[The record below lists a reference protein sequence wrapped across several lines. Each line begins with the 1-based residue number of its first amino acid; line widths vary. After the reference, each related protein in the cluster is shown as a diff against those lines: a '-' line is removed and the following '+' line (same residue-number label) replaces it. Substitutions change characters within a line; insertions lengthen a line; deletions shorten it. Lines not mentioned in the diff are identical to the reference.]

1 MIRIGIIAVV
11 FATALLC
18 AAARSETITL
28 ACKLDSHVETGPPDP
43 GNKYFRVDQIFIDTD
58 KPAFELRV
66 ANTIGTA
73 HEEVY
78 SHVDL
83 GDPCRKP
90 QIQVR
95 GDTISGAQQCGAP
108 IGFFYFKA
116 LHQFMLSQL
125 YIEGGVI
132 FVWDCL

>member
-1 MIRIGIIAVV
+1 MIRIGIIAIA
-11 FATALLC
+11 FATALS
-18 AAARSETITL
+18 AAARSETVTL
-28 ACKLDSHVETGPPDP
+28 VCKLASHVDTGPPDTA
-43 GNKYFRVDQIFIDTD
+43 NKYFRVDQIFIDTD

-66 ANTIGTA
+66 ANTVGTA

-95 GDTISGAQQCGAP
+95 GDTISGSQQCGAP
-108 IGFFYFKA
+108 IGFFYFKG

-125 YIEGGVI
+125 YVGRGEI

>member
-1 MIRIGIIAVV
+1 MIRIGIIAIAI
-11 FATALLC
+11 ATALS
-18 AAARSETITL
+18 AAARSETVTL
-28 ACKLDSHVETGPPDP
+28 ACKFASHVDTGPPDTA
-43 GNKYFRVDQIFIDTD
+43 NKYFRVDQIFIDTE

-66 ANTIGTA
+66 ANTVGTA

-95 GDTISGAQQCGAP
+95 GDTISGSQQCGAP
-108 IGFFYFKA
+108 IGFFYFKG

-125 YIEGGVI
+125 YVGRGEIL
-132 FVWDCL
+132 VWDCL

>member
-1 MIRIGIIAVV
+1 MIRIGLAVA
-11 FATALLC
+11 FATALT
-18 AAARSETITL
+18 AAARSKSITL
-28 ACKLDSHVETGPPDP
+28 ACTLASHVDTGAPDTA
-43 GNKYFRVDQIFIDTD
+43 NRYFRVDQIFIDTD

-73 HEEVY
+73 HENVY
-78 SHVDL
+78 SYVDL

-95 GDTISGAQQCGAP
+95 GDTISGSQQCGSP
-108 IGFFYFKA
+108 IGFFYFKG

-125 YIEGGVI
+125 YVGRCEI
-132 FVWDCL
+132 FVWDCQ